1 MSGRLRRSARGSA
14 VRAWLAGSLLV
25 LGGPLF
31 AVPASQDEAVCRDVP
46 ELAPTA
52 PPVWDARDP
61 LAGFAD
67 VYTQGDL
74 AAQRAHVAALAA
86 PERGREALDARVAEL
101 AAVARHGS
109 EAALRA
115 AAIEALALLEGDRA
129 AGALALL
136 VRALPP
142 EEDLAAAEAL
152 VGRAAVGEELLV
164 LLADAASGAE
174 PLRAAVWLA
183 LMEGFEEAFAA
194 CGAAHHEDVLV
205 AARKHP
211 SGEVRAEADRTLV
224 RTLDRLGAQRDDARA
239 LLVLDRVVDG
249 WSRTE
254 LDLYAANYLIR
265 SGRELER
272 AAVLAA
278 RVWEREAL
286 ADDWPAVRQRFL
298 ARYLQA
304 AAELAQGAPRE
315 AYVALD
321 AAAAVL
327 EEALSGRPD
336 LQPEPARPSKHG
348 GETAHDLFELRGLVE
363 LLAAHAALA
372 EGAAA
377 GDPVVLGHLRAAHE
391 NALLAQLRRLATDDQ
406 AGYESLDGLFDHEL
420 APRRLVFSAPDNPT
434 WSGPGRDR
442 GLDVLLAV
450 GRAMAVVGG
459 PELPGFEAPT
469 AVAPGF
475 GPARDDLRR
484 ANLLKLMQPAELA
497 AIQRR
502 LNQSWD
508 QNELQILE
516 LRRRLVTEDLQRA
529 LEEDFPNLDDLRI
542 PSMYALTMA
551 SDLNREDRA
560 EEAVALAERLFAD
573 MDAAGELDDGAN
585 GSWLAARIELEL
597 GGALGEAG
605 RPRDAVPVLESAVR
619 RLEAIE
625 NTLVERRAD
634 EREARRLPL
643 YDTQIEQTQ
652 RMQSQVLV
660 ALAVNA
666 NVRLGDPKTALAYF
680 ERAYALDES
689 EFMRGLLACY
699 RARFGADDEA
709 RQLLRTIRP
718 SPPVY
723 YNLACAW
730 ALLGEAD
737 RALELLARELAEN
750 HPTPGA
756 LARQKR
762 WAREDPDLAS
772 LAEDPRFLELTAP

>member
-1 MSGRLRRSARGSA
+1 MRAIARQG
-14 VRAWLAGSLLV
+14 LAGAGLVMGLLF
-25 LGGPLF
+25 GGAAHAGAAL
-31 AVPASQDEAVCRDVP
+31 QDGDACRAVP
-46 ELAPTA
+46 ELAPA
-52 PPVWDARDP
+52 PPTVWEASDP

-67 VYTQGDL
+67 VYTNGDL
-74 AAQRAHVAALAA
+74 GAQRAHVAALAA
-86 PERGREALDARVAEL
+86 PERGLDALEERVAEL
-101 AAVARHGS
+101 AAVARYGA
-109 EAALRA
+109 EAVLRGEA
-115 AAIEALALLEGDRA
+115 TEALAVLEGDRA
-129 AGALALL
+129 AGELALL

-142 EEDLAAAEAL
+142 EEDLVAAEAL
-152 VGRAAVGEELLV
+152 VGRAALGEELLV
-164 LLADAASGAE
+164 LLGDAASGVA
-174 PLRAAVWLA
+174 PLRAAVWVA
-183 LMEGFEEAFAA
+183 LLEGFEEAFAA
-194 CGAAHHEDVLV
+194 CGAEHHEDILV
-205 AARKHP
+205 AARLHP
-211 SGEVRAEADRTLV
+211 SAEVRAEADRTLV
-224 RTLDRLGAQRDDARA
+224 RTLDRLGTLRDDARA
-239 LLVLDRVVDG
+239 LAVLDRVVAG

-254 LDLYAANYLIR
+254 LDLYAANFLIR
-265 SGRELER
+265 GGRELER
-272 AAVLAA
+272 AAALAE
-278 RVWEREAL
+278 RVWEREPL
-286 ADDWPAVRQRFL
+286 AEDWPSVRQRFL
-298 ARYLQA
+298 SRYLLA
-304 AAELAQGAPRE
+304 AARLAEGAPRA

-321 AAAAVL
+321 VAAAVL
-327 EEALSGRPD
+327 EEALSSRPD

-372 EGAAA
+372 EGAAP
-377 GDPVVLGHLRAAHE
+377 GDPIVLGHLRAAHE

-420 APRRLVFSAPDNPT
+420 APRRLVFSAPDSPT

-450 GRAMAVVGG
+450 GSAMAVVGG
-459 PELPGFEAPT
+459 PELPGFAGPT

-475 GPARDDLRR
+475 GPAQDDARR
-484 ANLLKLMQPAELA
+484 ANLLKLMLPAELA

-516 LRRRLVTEDLQRA
+516 LRRRILTEDLQRA
-529 LEEDFPNLDDLRI
+529 LEEDFPNLDDLRV

-560 EEAVALAERLFAD
+560 EEAVALAEKLFAD
-573 MDAAGELDDGAN
+573 MDTAGELDDGAN

-625 NTLVERRAD
+625 NTLVERRVD

-643 YDTQIEQTQ
+643 YDAQIEQTQ

-666 NVRLGDPKTALAYF
+666 NVRLGDPRTAVAYF
-680 ERAYALDES
+680 ERAYALDDS

-699 RARFGADDEA
+699 RARFGAADEA

-737 RALELLARELAEN
+737 QALELLARELAEN

-762 WAREDPDLAS
+762 WAREDPDLSS